1 MSEAAVQPRGNA
13 VAQLSEAANMG
24 DMSRSEGRSDG
35 RNRRA
40 AETRRKIIAAAK
52 AMIAETSEAPT
63 VVAVAKRA
71 DVSVRSV
78 FQHFGDVESLFVTVV
93 DSVRS
98 DLVVPPRTASNRP
111 MATRIPSVVD
121 NLAQLF
127 DKIVPIRVAAG
138 QFANHPALIERAKVS
153 KDELRE
159 ATLEAFAPEFA
170 ALSDQAKEELLDA
183 IGAALSLEAWIVLRR
198 RDGLSFERATAVW
211 RLTLE
216 ALLAHGFAA
225 GATE

>member
-1 MSEAAVQPRGNA
+1 MTEAAVQPRGNA
-13 VAQLSEAANMG
+13 VAQSSEAGMSDMG
-24 DMSRSEGRSDG
+24 RDTGRSDG

-52 AMIAETSEAPT
+52 AMIAETSTAPT

-93 DSVRS
+93 DSVRD
-98 DLVVPPRTASNRP
+98 DLVVPPPTPSNRP
-111 MATRIPSVVD
+111 MAARIVSVVE
-121 NLAQLF
+121 NLAQVF
-127 DKIVPIRVAAG
+127 DKVVPLRVAAG
-138 QFANHPALIERAKVS
+138 QCVSHPARTGRAEGS
-153 KDELRE
+153 KDQLRE

-170 ALSDQAKEELLDA
+170 ALSEQAKEELLDA

-198 RDGLSFERATAVW
+198 RDGLSFERAASVW

-225 GATE
+225 AATQ

>member
-1 MSEAAVQPRGNA
+1 MSEAAMQPRGNA
-13 VAQLSEAANMG
+13 VAESSEAGMG
-24 DMSRSEGRSDG
+24 DMSRSETGRSDG

-52 AMIAETSEAPT
+52 AMITETSTAPT

-93 DSVRS
+93 DSVRD
-98 DLVVPPRTASNRP
+98 DLVVPPPTPSNRP
-111 MATRIPSVVD
+111 LDARIISVVE
-121 NLAQLF
+121 NLAQVF
-127 DKIVPIRVAAG
+127 DKIVPLRVAAG
-138 QFANHPALIERAKVS
+138 QFVNHPALTERARVS
-153 KDELRE
+153 KQELRE
-159 ATLEAFAPEFA
+159 ATLEAFGPEFG
-170 ALSDQAKEELLDA
+170 ALHELTKEELLDA

-198 RDGLSFERATAVW
+198 RDGLSYERATAVW

-216 ALLAHGFAA
+216 ALLGHGFPAA
-225 GATE
+225 TQ